1 MKGLGIRVYGFRVLP
16 FATPGVRH
24 SYNIYIGFIL
34 RDVCIRGFVYHDWS
48 VCVCVCSCLF
58 CLNRV
63 FGRVVI
69 EILQG

>member
-48 VCVCVCSCLF
+48 VCVCSCLF

>member
-1 MKGLGIRVYGFRVLP
+1 M
-16 FATPGVRH
+16 
-24 SYNIYIGFIL
+24 IG
-34 RDVCIRGFVYHDWS
+34 